1 MDTWSLIAEGW
12 STAITPMNVFFC
24 LIGVVVGTVIGLLPG
39 LGSATG
45 VALLLPLTLTM
56 EPVTAL
62 IMLAGIYYGSQYGAT
77 ISSVLIGT
85 PGDSSSYVTMFDGY
99 PMARRGRAGGAL
111 ASAAIA
117 SFIGGSVSLILLMVA
132 MPLLSSFA
140 LKFGPPETV
149 ALVVLAMLSV
159 AGFAG
164 KSVVKAI
171 AMGVFG
177 VIIAT
182 IGIDGQ
188 SAIARFTFG
197 QVELFGGLGLIP
209 VLIGL
214 VAIAEVLRQTTQG
227 GSEPLKATW
236 RDMTITREELKR
248 TMNPS
253 WRGSLIGFFI
263 GILPG
268 AGATLASFI
277 SYEAER
283 RVMKDGAKRMGTGM
297 IEGVAGPESA
307 NNAAANGAFVPM
319 LSLGVPGSAT
329 TAILLGAFLVF
340 GLQPG
345 PLLMTEQPV
354 LVWGLILSFW
364 IGNLILLVLNVP
376 LAPLFASILRFRY
389 VYIYPAVLLLCL
401 AGAFSAQNR
410 MWGIWIA
417 LAFGA
422 IGYFFLRYQYPIA
435 PLILGLVLGPLL
447 EKGLDRSL
455 AISHGD
461 PMVFFERP
469 ISLVIL
475 IFSLALLVL
484 PSLIRA
490 VRRRVL
496 GVRSQ
501 TPMAEKEPVEV
512 GD

>member
-1 MDTWSLIAEGW
+1 MDTWSLILDGW
-12 STAITPMNVFFC
+12 NTAITPSNLLFC

-45 VALLLPLTLTM
+45 VALLLPLTLAM

-77 ISSVLIGT
+77 ISAVLIGT
-85 PGDSSSYVTMFDGY
+85 PGDSSSLVTMFDGY
-99 PMARRGRAGGAL
+99 PMAQKGRAGAAL
-111 ASAAIA
+111 SSAAIA
-117 SFIGGSVSLILLMVA
+117 SFIGGTVSLVLLMVA
-132 MPLLSSFA
+132 MPILSSFA

-149 ALVVLAMLSV
+149 ALAILAMLSV

-164 KSVVKAI
+164 SSLAKAI
-171 AMGVFG
+171 AMGLLG

-188 SAIARFTFG
+188 SAVARYTFG

-214 VAIAEVLRQTTQG
+214 VALAEVLRQLNQG
-227 GSEPLKATW
+227 EKKPLRAGW
-236 RDMTITREELKR
+236 RDMMINKDELRR
-248 TMNPS
+248 TWKPAG
-253 WRGSLIGFFI
+253 RGSLIGFFI

-283 RVMKDGAKRMGTGM
+283 RSMKNGKTLLGTGM

-319 LSLGVPGSAT
+319 LTLGVPGSAT
-329 TAILLGAFLVF
+329 TAILLGAFMVF
-340 GLQPG
+340 GVQPG
-345 PLLMTEQPV
+345 PLLLTQEPT

-364 IGNLILLVLNVP
+364 IGNVILLVLNLP
-376 LAPLFASILRFRY
+376 LAPLFAAILRFRY
-389 VYIYPAVLLLCL
+389 IFIYPAILLLCL
-401 AGAFSAQNR
+401 AGAFSIQNR
-410 MWGIWIA
+410 MWSVWIA
-417 LAFGA
+417 LAFAVVG
-422 IGYFFLRYQYPIA
+422 FFMQRFNYPVA

-461 PMVFFERP
+461 PSIFLTRP
-469 ISLVIL
+469 ISLTIL
-475 IFSLALLVL
+475 VFAFALFVGPTVL
-484 PSLIRA
+484 RF
-490 VRRRVL
+490 VRRKAKSPSTVDAVL
-496 GVRSQ
+496 KSSVLED
-501 TPMAEKEPVEV
+501 TE
-512 GD
+512 